1 MPEWKE
7 CIEKIFLTKP
17 NQNGVLP
24 QDASYLTLREVD
36 LSKYKQQKHV
46 GGIYKDY
53 NQEQINKIQ
62 VSKQADVMVLFYL
75 LEEQFSEAV
84 KKASW
89 SYYEPRTLHDSS
101 LSLST
106 HSVLACDI
114 GDVELGYQMFRKA
127 CGIDLSNENP
137 HSSDAG
143 IHAASCGG
151 LWQCVVYGFGG
162 VRMLGGKLRI
172 SPKLPEAWSALR
184 YTILWQGQKLSDL
197 LYHISLIVM
206 EIEGYTIVLLQ
217 THHRQKQR
225 RVIRLLKAKALGV
238 VLQRLMPPPR

>member
-1 MPEWKE
+1 MKKNVSRGRGNGFLDTDGRRIVNEAGEEILLMGWGLGNWLLCEGYMWLANSIPRFDRPRRIESVIEELTGKAYAEKFWKR
-7 CIEKIFLTKP
+7 F
-17 NQNGVLP
+17 
-24 QDASYLTLREVD
+24 R
-36 LSKYKQQKHV
+36 
-46 GGIYKDY
+46 
-53 NQEQINKIQ
+53 
-62 VSKQADVMVLFYL
+62 
-75 LEEQFSEAV
+75 EAV

-184 YTILWQGQKLSDL
+184 YTILWQGQKLRVTAKHGAL
-197 LYHISLIVM
+197 
-206 EIEGYTIVLLQ
+206 EIHNETNTAPVTLEVHGKEYSFIDNLTVYF
-217 THHRQKQR
+217 
-225 RVIRLLKAKALGV
+225 
-238 VLQRLMPPPR
+238 

>member
-1 MPEWKE
+1 MHRLDAKLGLEELVPEWKE

-162 VRMLGGKLRI
+162 VRMLGGKLREI
-172 SPKLPEAWSALR
+172 VSG
-184 YTILWQGQKLSDL
+184 TLSDGGTETVTRAVAVVDKIRHTPPE
-197 LYHISLIVM
+197 YPRAYARIVKKP
-206 EIEGYTIVLLQ
+206 L
-217 THHRQKQR
+217 
-225 RVIRLLKAKALGV
+225 
-238 VLQRLMPPPR
+238 